1 MKPLMKAEDRLF
13 VALDVE
19 TPEQALGLVRT
30 LRGHT
35 NSFKIGS
42 KLFTAAGPGLV
53 REIVS
58 QGARVF
64 LDLKFHDIPTVVA
77 AAAAEAARL
86 GVFLFT
92 VHAAGG
98 REMMRQAAAA
108 AAEAADRNRH
118 RRPLVVGVT
127 VLTSADQTSLEEIGV
142 KRSLRDQ
149 VLGLARLSAESGLD
163 GVVASPLEVQLI
175 RTSITSSDFLIVT
188 PGVRPAPPKV
198 SDDQRRVTSPGEAIK
213 AGASYLV
220 VGRPILDASDPTQAT
235 REIVQQIELGLN
247 ALAEPHK

>member
-13 VALDVE
+13 VALDVD
-19 TPEQALGLVRT
+19 TPEEALGLVKA
-30 LRGHT
+30 LRGYT

-42 KLFTAAGPGLV
+42 KLFTVAGPALV

-58 QGARVF
+58 LGVRVF

-108 AAEAADRNRH
+108 AAEAADNN
-118 RRPLVVGVT
+118 RRPLIVGVT
-127 VLTSADQTSLEEIGV
+127 VLTSADQNTLEEVGV
-142 KRSLRDQ
+142 TRSVRDQ
-149 VLGLARLSAESGLD
+149 VINLARLSAVSGLD

-175 RTSITSSDFLIVT
+175 RTSFASSNFLIVT
-188 PGVRPAPPKV
+188 PGVRPAQLEV
-198 SDDQRRVTSPGEAIK
+198 SDDQRRFMTPEEAIK
-213 AGASYLV
+213 AGANYLV
-220 VGRPILDASDPTQAT
+220 VGRPILDAPDPTQAT
-235 REIVQQIELGLN
+235 REIVQQIEQGLDS
-247 ALAEPHK
+247 LDQ